1 MKVTCSQEIDLS
13 SFQTALGLA
22 LFDPIRPRLEY
33 RVLAVKHDDQQLQS
47 TAPFK
52 WVQAGGEILVK
63 GLGFRVQ
70 AGGEILVWGL
80 MGLEVDL
87 SGCRCDGSDWGFVF
101 VFGVW
106 GLGFGIWDL
115 VK

>member
-22 LFDPIRPRLEY
+22 LFDPLRPRLEY

-52 WVQAGGEILVK
+52 WVQAGGEILVW

-80 MGLEVDL
+80 
-87 SGCRCDGSDWGFVF
+87 GFRVQA
-101 VFGVW
+101 GGEILVW
-106 GLGFGIWDL
+106 GLGFK
-115 VK
+115 V